1 MDELRDR
8 LIDLETRY
16 TYQAQLL
23 EELNDVVTDA
33 CARIERLEQENRR
46 LRDQLRLLSA
56 DDFTLSPDE

>member
-16 TYQAQLL
+16 TYQAQLI
-23 EELNDVVTDA
+23 EELNDVVTGA
-33 CARIERLEQENRR
+33 CARLDRLEQDNRR
-46 LRDQLRLLSA
+46 LREQLRLLAS

>member
-23 EELNDVVTDA
+23 EELNEVVTSA
-33 CARIERLEQENRR
+33 CTRLDRLEQDNRR
-46 LRDQLRLLSA
+46 LREQLRLLAS

>member
-23 EELNDVVTDA
+23 EELNEVVTSA
-33 CARIERLEQENRR
+33 CARLDRLEQENRR
-46 LRDQLRLLSA
+46 LREQLRQLA
-56 DDFTLSPDE
+56 VDDFTLSPDE